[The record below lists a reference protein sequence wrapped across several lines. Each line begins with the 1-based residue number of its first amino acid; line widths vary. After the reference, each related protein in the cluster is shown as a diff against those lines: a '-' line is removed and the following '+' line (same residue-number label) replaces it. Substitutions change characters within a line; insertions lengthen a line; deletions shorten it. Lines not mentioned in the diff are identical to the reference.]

1 MTSRISREALAL
13 ALAVTTFVSA
23 VASVVA
29 PVVAPVVAH
38 ATNSED
44 SPRVTTSAAAAAPAT
59 AIKPPV
65 AAKRPHSYT
74 YHGITIE
81 DPYDWLYDKSY
92 PVVDDQEVLAH
103 VKAENAYF
111 EAHMAAQAPFTEA
124 LFTEMRAR
132 IKEDDSTVPQKDG
145 DYIYWSEFEEGAQYR
160 KHYRAPAVGD
170 MADAAKAELLIDENQ
185 LAEGLEYFRLGAAS
199 ISQNGRY
206 LAYSTDTNGSERY
219 TARIKD
225 LQTGEHLPDVL
236 ENLRGDLVWVARD
249 TALVY
254 GPSTEEWRTLE
265 AKLHLIGTPVESDV
279 TLYKE
284 EDQSFGVGTGL
295 TAQEDWLI
303 IATGDNETSEVRLV
317 PAANPTAIPILVK
330 ARKKGVEYSVDV
342 RDGEL
347 WVWTNDD
354 HINFRLAKA
363 KLETPGDWQTVI
375 AGSDDFYLTGFD
387 LFKDFF
393 VTEGR
398 LAGLDQIEL
407 RQYADPAKITP
418 ITFPEASYTAGLS
431 NNPEYDMTK
440 LRLSYQSMV
449 TPSTVLDYD
458 VTTGG
463 LETLKTQEIPSGYD
477 ARLYVTERVS
487 IPARDGTMVPV
498 SIVMRK
504 DRASIL
510 AKAGI
515 KGPGPLHLYAYGAYG
530 YAIPPGFSTTRLS
543 LVDRGFAYAIAHI
556 RGGDDL
562 GRRWYLQGKM
572 FERTNTF
579 NDFVDAGRGLIAKG
593 YTAQGMVTASGGS
606 AGGEL
611 MGAIINQDPKQYGAI
626 VAHVPFVD
634 VLGTMLNEK
643 LPLTPG
649 EWQEWGNPIE
659 SKEAFAYI
667 LSYSPYDQ
675 VVAKDYPPMLVTA
688 GLNDPRVTY
697 WEPAKWVAKLREVKT
712 DDNLLLLKTNM
723 GAGHGGQSGR
733 WNSLKETAEE
743 FAFILWQMGMAPKPE
758 AK

>member
-1 MTSRISREALAL
+1 MTRPISQLAL
-13 ALAVTTFVSA
+13 ARALVFGLAFASVGTTLGATAVSA
-23 VASVVA
+23 KTQEEM
-29 PVVAPVVAH
+29 PTL
-38 ATNSED
+38 TND
-44 SPRVTTSAAAAAPAT
+44 MP
-59 AIKPPV
+59 KPV
-65 AAKRPHSYT
+65 AEKRPHTYT
-74 YHGITIE
+74 VHGITVE

-92 PVVDDQEVLAH
+92 PVVDDADVLQYLNT
-103 VKAENAYF
+103 ENAYF
-111 EAHMAAQAPFTEA
+111 EYKMAAQAPLTDA
-124 LFTEMRAR
+124 LFKEMRAR

-145 DYIYWSEFEEGAQYR
+145 DYLYWSEFEEGAQYR
-160 KHYRAPAVGD
+160 KHYRKPVAGGE
-170 MADAAKAELLIDENQ
+170 AELLIDENV
-185 LAEGLEYFRLGAAS
+185 LAEGQEYFRLGAAS
-199 ISQNGRY
+199 ISQNQRF
-206 LAYSTDTNGSERY
+206 LAYATDTNGSERY

-225 LQTGEHLPDVL
+225 LQTGEHLPDVI
-236 ENLRGDLVWVARD
+236 ENLRGDLVWVKGD

-265 AKLHLIGTPVESDV
+265 ARMHVIGTPVSEDV

-295 TAQEDWLI
+295 SAQEDWLI

-317 PAANPTAIPILVK
+317 PAANPTAEPILVK

-363 KLETPGDWQTVI
+363 DLKTPGDWQTVI

-387 LFKDFF
+387 LFKDFY

-398 LAGLDQIEL
+398 LDGLDQIQL
-407 RQYADPAKITP
+407 RQYDDAAKITP
-418 ITFPEASYTAGLS
+418 IAFPEASYTAGLS
-431 NNPEYDMTK
+431 NNPEYAMTK

-449 TPSTVLDYD
+449 TPGTVYDYD
-458 VTTGG
+458 VATGG

-477 ARLYVTERVS
+477 ASLYVTERLSVQ
-487 IPARDGTMVPV
+487 ARDGTMVPV

-504 DRASIL
+504 DRAEIL
-510 AKAGI
+510 KQAGI
-515 KGPGPLHLYAYGAYG
+515 EGPGPLHLYAYGAYG
-530 YAIPPGFSTTRLS
+530 YAIPPGFSTSRLS

-562 GRRWYLQGKM
+562 GRRWYLQGKL
-572 FERTNTF
+572 FDRTNTF
-579 NDFVDAGRGLIAKG
+579 NDFVDVGRGLIAKG
-593 YTAQGMVTASGGS
+593 YTAEGKVTASGGS

-611 MGAIINQDPKQYGAI
+611 MGAIINQDPSQYGAI

-634 VLGTMLNEK
+634 VVGTMLNEK

-649 EWQEWGNPIE
+649 EWQEWGNPITD
-659 SKEAFAYI
+659 KAAFAYM

-675 VVAKDYPPMLVTA
+675 VVAKAYPPMLVTA

-697 WEPAKWVAKLREVKT
+697 WEPAKWVAKLRELKT

-743 FAFILWQMGMAPKPE
+743 FAFILWQMGMAPQD
-758 AK
+758 

>member
-1 MTSRISREALAL
+1 MMLRISALAL
-13 ALAVTTFVSA
+13 ATALAATTL
-23 VASVVA
+23 A
-29 PVVAPVVAH
+29 PAALQAKNNEEPA
-38 ATNSED
+38 
-44 SPRVTTSAAAAAPAT
+44 RVTTPAKPAPAD
-59 AIKPPV
+59 IKPPV
-65 AAKRPHSYT
+65 AAKRSHSYT
-74 YHGITIE
+74 HHGITIE

-92 PVVDDQEVLAH
+92 PVVDDEDVLAH

-160 KHYRAPAVGD
+160 KHWRKPAAGGPD
-170 MADAAKAELLIDENQ
+170 ELLIDENK

-225 LQTGEHLPDVL
+225 LQTGEHLPDEL
-236 ENLRGDLVWVARD
+236 TNLRGDLVWVAGD

-265 AKLHLIGTPVESDV
+265 AKLHVIGTPVEQDV

-317 PAANPTAIPILVK
+317 PAANPTAEPILVK

-398 LAGLDQIEL
+398 LDGLDQIQL

-431 NNPEYDMTK
+431 NNPEYDMSK

-458 VTTGG
+458 VKTAK

-477 ARLYVTERVS
+477 ASLYVTERVS

-504 DRASIL
+504 DRAEIL
-510 AKAGI
+510 KAAGI
-515 KGPGPLHLYAYGAYG
+515 EGPGPLHLYAYGAYG
-530 YAIPPGFSTTRLS
+530 YAIPPGFSTSRLS

-562 GRRWYLQGKM
+562 GRRWYLQGKL

-593 YTAQGMVTASGGS
+593 YTAEGMVTASGGS

-649 EWQEWGNPIE
+649 EWQEWGNPITD
-659 SKEAFAYI
+659 KAAFAYI

-712 DDNLLLLKTNM
+712 DDNLLLMKTNM

-743 FAFILWQMGMAPKPE
+743 FAFILWQMGMAPKSGGE
-758 AK
+758 

>member
-1 MTSRISREALAL
+1 MLRAISTFALAT
-13 ALAVTTFVSA
+13 ALAATTF
-23 VASVVA
+23 A
-29 PVVAPVVAH
+29 PAA
-38 ATNSED
+38 ANTTTREEKLS
-44 SPRVTTSAAAAAPAT
+44 VTTSSAAT
-59 AIKPPV
+59 DIKPPV
-65 AAKRPHSYT
+65 AAKRPHTYT
-74 YHGITIE
+74 HHGITIE

-92 PVVDDQEVLAH
+92 PTVDDVDVLDH
-103 VKAENAYF
+103 LKAENAYF
-111 EAHMAAQAPFTEA
+111 EAKMAGQTALTEA

-145 DYIYWSEFEEGAQYR
+145 DYLYWSEFEEGAQYR
-160 KHYRAPAVGD
+160 KHYRKAVAGGD
-170 MADAAKAELLIDENQ
+170 AQLLIDENQ
-185 LAEGLEYFRLGAAS
+185 LAEGQEYFSLGAAS
-199 ISQNGRY
+199 ISQNGRF
-206 LAYSTDTNGSERY
+206 LAYSTDTSGGERY

-225 LQTGEHLPDVL
+225 LQTGELLPDVI
-236 ENLRGDLVWVARD
+236 ENLRGGLTWVAGD

-265 AKLHLIGTPVESDV
+265 AKLHVIGTPVDSDV

-295 TAQEDWLI
+295 TAQEDWLV

-317 PAANPTAIPILVK
+317 PAANPTATPIVVK
-330 ARKKGVEYSVDV
+330 PRKKGVEYSVDI

-347 WVWTNDD
+347 WVLTNDD

-363 KLETPGDWQTVI
+363 DLKTPGDWQTVI
-375 AGSDDFYLTGFD
+375 AGSDAFYLTDFD
-387 LFKDFF
+387 LFKGFF

-398 LAGLDQIEL
+398 LNGLDQIQL
-407 RQYADPAKITP
+407 RQYAAPGTITP
-418 ITFPEASYTAGLS
+418 ITFPEPSYTAGLS
-431 NNPEYDMTK
+431 NNPEYDVST

-449 TPSTVLDYD
+449 TPSTVYDYD
-458 VTTGG
+458 VKTAG
-463 LETLKTQEIPSGYD
+463 LTTLKTQEIPSGYD
-477 ARLYVTERVS
+477 ANLYTTERLTVQ
-487 IPARDGTMVPV
+487 ARDGTMVPV
-498 SIVMRK
+498 SVVMRK
-504 DRASIL
+504 DRAEIL
-510 AKAGI
+510 KKAGI

-530 YAIPPGFSTTRLS
+530 YAIPPGFSTSRLS
-543 LVDRGFAYAIAHI
+543 LVNRGFAYAIAHI

-562 GRRWYLQGKM
+562 GRRWYLQGKL

-579 NDFVDAGRGLIAKG
+579 NDFVDVGRGLIAKG
-593 YTAQGMVTASGGS
+593 YTAEGKVTASGGS

-611 MGAIINQDPKQYGAI
+611 MGAIINQDPSQYGAI

-634 VLGTMLNEK
+634 VMNTMLNEK

-649 EWQEWGNPIE
+649 EWQEWGNPITD
-659 SKEAFAYI
+659 KAAFAYM

-675 VVAKDYPPMLVTA
+675 VVAKAYPPMLVTA

-743 FAFILWQMGMAPKPE
+743 FAFILWQMGMAPKD
-758 AK
+758 

>member
-13 ALAVTTFVSA
+13 ALAATTLV
-23 VASVVA
+23 SVVA
-29 PVVAPVVAH
+29 PIVAPVVAH

-92 PVVDDQEVLAH
+92 PVVDDEEVLAH

-111 EAHMAAQAPFTEA
+111 EAHMAAQVPFTEE

-317 PAANPTAIPILVK
+317 PAANPTATPILVK

-398 LAGLDQIEL
+398 LAGLDQIQL

-449 TPSTVLDYD
+449 TPGTVLDYD

>member
-1 MTSRISREALAL
+1 MLRISALAL
-13 ALAVTTFVSA
+13 ATALAATTL
-23 VASVVA
+23 A
-29 PVVAPVVAH
+29 PAALQAKNNEEPA
-38 ATNSED
+38 
-44 SPRVTTSAAAAAPAT
+44 RVTTPAKPAPT
-59 AIKPPV
+59 DIKPPV

-74 YHGITIE
+74 HHGITIE

-92 PVVDDQEVLAH
+92 PVVDDEEVLAH

-160 KHYRAPAVGD
+160 KHWRKPAAGGPD
-170 MADAAKAELLIDENQ
+170 ELLIDENK

-225 LQTGEHLPDVL
+225 LATGEHLPDEL
-236 ENLRGDLVWVARD
+236 TNLRGDLVWVAND

-265 AKLHLIGTPVESDV
+265 AKLHVIGTPVESDV

-317 PAANPTAIPILVK
+317 PAANPTATPILVK
-330 ARKKGVEYSVDV
+330 ARQKGVEYSVDV

-375 AGSDDFYLTGFD
+375 GGADDFYLTGFD

-393 VTEGR
+393 VIEGR
-398 LAGLDQIEL
+398 ENGLDQIEL
-407 RQYADPAKITP
+407 RYYDDPGRTTP
-418 ITFPEASYTAGLS
+418 IRFPEASYTAGLS

-449 TPSTVLDYD
+449 TPSTVFDYD
-458 VTTGG
+458 VKTGG

-477 ARLYVTERVS
+477 ASLYVTERVS

-504 DRASIL
+504 DRAEIL
-510 AKAGI
+510 KQAGI
-515 KGPGPLHLYAYGAYG
+515 EGPGPLHLYAYGAYG
-530 YAIPPGFSTTRLS
+530 YAIPPGFSTSRLS

-562 GRRWYLQGKM
+562 GRRWYLQGKL

-593 YTAQGMVTASGGS
+593 YTAEGMVTASGGS

-611 MGAIINQDPKQYGAI
+611 MGAIINQDPGQYGAI

-649 EWQEWGNPIE
+649 EWQEWGNPITD
-659 SKEAFAYI
+659 KAAFAYI

-712 DDNLLLLKTNM
+712 DDNLLLMKTNM

>member
-1 MTSRISREALAL
+1 MTIRISALAL
-13 ALAVTTFVSA
+13 ATALAATTL
-23 VASVVA
+23 A
-29 PVVAPVVAH
+29 PAALQAKNNEEPA
-38 ATNSED
+38 
-44 SPRVTTSAAAAAPAT
+44 RVTTPAKPAPAA

-74 YHGITIE
+74 HHGITIE

-92 PVVDDQEVLAH
+92 PVVDDEEVLAH

-160 KHYRAPAVGD
+160 KHWRKPADGGPD
-170 MADAAKAELLIDENQ
+170 ELLIDENK

-225 LQTGEHLPDVL
+225 LATGEHLPDEL
-236 ENLRGDLVWVARD
+236 TNLRGDLVWVAND

-265 AKLHLIGTPVESDV
+265 AKLHVIGTPVASDV

-295 TAQEDWLI
+295 TAQEDWLL

-317 PAANPTAIPILVK
+317 PAANPTATPILVK
-330 ARKKGVEYSVDV
+330 ARQKGVEYSVDV

-375 AGSDDFYLTGFD
+375 GGADDFYLTGFD

-393 VTEGR
+393 VIEGR
-398 LAGLDQIEL
+398 ENGLDQIEL
-407 RQYADPAKITP
+407 RYYDDPGGSTP
-418 ITFPEASYTAGLS
+418 IQFPEASYTAGLS

-449 TPSTVLDYD
+449 TPSTVFDYD
-458 VTTGG
+458 VKTGG

-477 ARLYVTERVS
+477 ASLYVTERVS
-487 IPARDGTMVPV
+487 IPARDRTMVPV

-504 DRASIL
+504 DRADIL
-510 AKAGI
+510 KKSGI
-515 KGPGPLHLYAYGAYG
+515 AGPGPLHLYAYGAYG

-562 GRRWYLQGKM
+562 GRRWYLQGKL

-593 YTAQGMVTASGGS
+593 YTAEGMVTASGGS

-649 EWQEWGNPIE
+649 EWQEWGNPITD
-659 SKEAFAYI
+659 KAAFAYI

-712 DDNLLLLKTNM
+712 DDNLLLMKTNM

>member
-1 MTSRISREALAL
+1 MNDRISRYAPSLSLVLAL
-13 ALAVTTFVSA
+13 AATTF
-23 VASVVA
+23 A
-29 PVVAPVVAH
+29 PAALQ
-38 ATNSED
+38 AKTSEE
-44 SPRVTTSAAAAAPAT
+44 SSRVTISSAASD
-59 AIKPPV
+59 IKPPV
-65 AAKRPHSYT
+65 AAKKPHSYT
-74 YHGITIE
+74 HHGITIE

-92 PVVDDQEVLAH
+92 PTVDDKEVLDH
-103 VKAENAYF
+103 IKAENAYF
-111 EAHMAAQAPFTEA
+111 EARMGAQAPFTEA

-160 KHYRAPAVGD
+160 KHWRKPAAGGD
-170 MADAAKAELLIDENQ
+170 PELLIDENA
-185 LAEGLEYFRLGAAS
+185 LAEGHEYFRLGAAS

-219 TARIKD
+219 IARIKD

-236 ENLRGDLVWVARD
+236 ENLRGDLVWVAND

-265 AKLHLIGTPVESDV
+265 AKLHVIGQPAASDV

-295 TAQEDWLI
+295 SAQEDWLI

-317 PAANPTAIPILVK
+317 PAANPTATPILVK
-330 ARKKGVEYSVDV
+330 PRSKGVEYSVDI

-375 AGSDDFYLTGFD
+375 AGSDDFYLTGFE
-387 LFKDFF
+387 LYKDFF

-398 LAGLDQIEL
+398 LDGLDQIQL

-418 ITFPEASYTAGLS
+418 VTFPEASYTAGLS
-431 NNPEYDMTK
+431 NNPEYDVSK
-440 LRLSYQSMV
+440 LLLAYQSMV
-449 TPSTVLDYD
+449 TPSTVYDYD
-458 VTTGG
+458 VKTGA
-463 LETLKTQEIPSGYD
+463 LTTLKTQEIPSGYGPS
-477 ARLYVTERVS
+477 LYVAERVT
-487 IPARDGTMVPV
+487 ITARDGTQVPV
-498 SIVMRK
+498 SVMMRK
-504 DRASIL
+504 DRAAIL
-510 AKAGI
+510 KQAGI
-515 KGPGPLHLYAYGAYG
+515 EGPGPLHLYAYGAYG
-530 YAIPPGFSTTRLS
+530 YAVPPGFSTKRLS

-593 YTAQGMVTASGGS
+593 YTAEGMVTASGGS

-649 EWQEWGNPIE
+649 EWQEWGNPITD
-659 SKEAFAYI
+659 KAAFAYI

-675 VVAKDYPPMLVTA
+675 VVAKAYPPMLVTA

-712 DDNLLLLKTNM
+712 DDNLLLMKTNM

-743 FAFILWQMGMAPKPE
+743 YAFILWQMGMAPKSDGE
-758 AK
+758 

>member
-1 MTSRISREALAL
+1 MLRQISLSALAG
-13 ALAVTTFVSA
+13 ALAATTFAPA
-23 VASVVA
+23 VQA
-29 PVVAPVVAH
+29 
-38 ATNSED
+38 ATSED
-44 SPRVTTSAAAAAPAT
+44 STSVTTSAASTATTSAAADV
-59 AIKPPV
+59 KPPV
-65 AAKRPHSYT
+65 AAKKPHSYT
-74 YHGITIE
+74 RHGITIE

-92 PVVDDQEVLAH
+92 PQIDDAEVLDH
-103 VKAENAYF
+103 LKAENAYF
-111 EAHMAAQAPFTEA
+111 EAKMGGQAAFTEA

-145 DYIYWSEFEEGAQYR
+145 DFLYWSEFEEGAQYR
-160 KHYRAPAVGD
+160 KHYRKPVAGGEAQ
-170 MADAAKAELLIDENQ
+170 LLIDENQ
-185 LAEGLEYFRLGAAS
+185 LAEGQEYFRLGAAS
-199 ISQNGRY
+199 VSENGRF
-206 LAYSTDTNGSERY
+206 LAYATDTSGAERY

-225 LQTGEHLPDVL
+225 LTTGELLPDTI
-236 ENLRGDLVWVARD
+236 ENLRGDLVWVAND

-265 AKLHLIGTPVESDV
+265 AKLHVIGTPTEQDV

-284 EDQSFGVGTGL
+284 EDQSFSVGTGL
-295 TAQEDWLI
+295 TAQKDWLI
-303 IATGDNETSEVRLV
+303 IGAGDNETSEVRLV
-317 PAANPTAIPILVK
+317 PAANPTATPILVRP
-330 ARKKGVEYSVDV
+330 RKKGVEYSVDV

-363 KLETPGDWQTVI
+363 KLETPGEWQTVI
-375 AGSDDFYLTGFD
+375 AGSDEFYLTGFD
-387 LFKDFF
+387 LYKDFF

-398 LAGLDQIEL
+398 LNGLDQILL
-407 RQYADPAKITP
+407 RQYGNPGKITP
-418 ITFPEASYTAGLS
+418 ITFPEPSYTAGLS
-431 NNPEYDMTK
+431 NNPEYEVSK
-440 LRLSYQSMV
+440 LRLAYQSMV
-449 TPSTVLDYD
+449 TPSTVYDYD
-458 VTTGG
+458 VKTGK

-477 ARLYVTERVS
+477 ASLYTTERLTVQ
-487 IPARDGTMVPV
+487 ARDGTMVPV
-498 SIVMRK
+498 SVVMRK
-504 DRASIL
+504 DRAEIL
-510 AKAGI
+510 KKAGI
-515 KGPGPLHLYAYGAYG
+515 EGPGPLHLYAYGAYG

-562 GRRWYLQGKM
+562 GRRWYLQGKL
-572 FERTNTF
+572 FERMNTF

-593 YTAQGMVTASGGS
+593 YTAEGMVTASGGS

-611 MGAIINQDPKQYGAI
+611 MGAVINQDPAQYGAV

-634 VLGTMLNEK
+634 VVNTMLNEK

-649 EWQEWGNPIE
+649 EWQEWGNPITD
-659 SKEAFAYI
+659 KAAFAYM

-675 VVAKDYPPMLVTA
+675 VTARAYPPLLVTA

-743 FAFILWQMGMAPKPE
+743 FAFILWQMGMAPKSE
-758 AK
+758 GK

>member
-1 MTSRISREALAL
+1 M
-13 ALAVTTFVSA
+13 
-23 VASVVA
+23 
-29 PVVAPVVAH
+29 
-38 ATNSED
+38 
-44 SPRVTTSAAAAAPAT
+44 TTSAAAPAT
-59 AIKPPV
+59 VTEIKPPV
-65 AAKRPHSYT
+65 AEKRAHTYT
-74 YHGITIE
+74 HHGITIE

-92 PVVDDQEVLAH
+92 PVVDDEDVLAH

-111 EAHMAAQAPFTEA
+111 EAKMAAQAPLTEA

-160 KHYRAPAVGD
+160 KHWRKPAAGGE
-170 MADAAKAELLIDENQ
+170 AQLLLDENS

-199 ISQNGRY
+199 ISQNGRF
-206 LAYSTDTNGSERY
+206 LAFSTDTSGGERY

-225 LQTGEHLPDVL
+225 LQTGEFLPDEL
-236 ENLRGDLVWVARD
+236 TNLRGGLTWVAND

-265 AKLHLIGTPVESDV
+265 ARLHVIGTPVEQDV

-284 EDQSFGVGTGL
+284 EDQSFGVGAGL
-295 TAQEDWLI
+295 SAQEDWLI

-317 PAANPTAIPILVK
+317 PAANPTAEPILVK
-330 ARKKGVEYSVDV
+330 ARNKGVEYSVDV

-347 WVWTNDD
+347 WVLTNDD

-363 KLETPGDWQTVI
+363 DLKTPGDWQTVI
-375 AGSDDFYLTGFD
+375 AGSDEFYLTEFD

-398 LAGLDQIEL
+398 LGGLDQIQL
-407 RQYADPAKITP
+407 RSYADPANITP

-431 NNPEYDMTK
+431 DNPEYAVSK

-449 TPSTVLDYD
+449 TPSTVFDYD
-458 VTTGG
+458 VATGG
-463 LETLKTQEIPSGYD
+463 LTTLKTQEIPSGYD
-477 ARLYVTERVS
+477 ASLYTTQRLTVQ
-487 IPARDGTMVPV
+487 ARDGTMVPV

-504 DRASIL
+504 DRADIL
-510 AKAGI
+510 KKAGI
-515 KGPGPLHLYAYGAYG
+515 EGPGPLHLYAYGAYG

-562 GRRWYLQGKM
+562 GRRWYLQGKL
-572 FERTNTF
+572 FERANTF
-579 NDFVDAGRGLIAKG
+579 NDFVDAGRGLIAQG
-593 YTAQGMVTASGGS
+593 YTAEGMVTASGGS

-611 MGAIINQDPKQYGAI
+611 MGAIINQDPAQYGAI

-634 VLGTMLNEK
+634 VLNTMLNK
-643 LPLTPG
+643 DLPLTPG
-649 EWQEWGNPIE
+649 EWQEWGNPITD
-659 SKEAFAYI
+659 KAAFAYI

-675 VVAKDYPPMLVTA
+675 VVARDYPPLMVTA

-743 FAFILWQMGMAPKPE
+743 FAFILWQMGMAGE
-758 AK
+758 R